1 MTDYPV
7 ILLLFFTTYFFSF
20 ILICYFF
27 FMDLYV
33 YQFII
38 LSGLLFLIGLWGI
51 IVSRI
56 NFIVILMSIELLLF
70 AININFVT
78 FSIYLVDMVGIVIAL
93 FILTI
98 AAAES
103 AIGLAILIVYYRVRS
118 VVSLTSVT
126 SLKA

>member
-1 MTDYPV
+1 MELQ
-7 ILLLFFTTYFFSF
+7 I
-20 ILICYFF
+20 
-27 FMDLYV
+27 

-38 LSGLLFLIGLWGI
+38 LSTLLFLIGLWGI

-56 NFIVILMSIELLLF
+56 NFIIILMSIELLLF

-78 FSIYLVDMVGIVIAL
+78 FSLYLVDMVGIVIAL

-103 AIGLAILIVYYRVRS
+103 AIGLAVLIVYYRVRS

>member
-1 MTDYPV
+1 MELQ
-7 ILLLFFTTYFFSF
+7 I
-20 ILICYFF
+20 
-27 FMDLYV
+27 

-38 LSGLLFLIGLWGI
+38 LSTLLFLIGLWGI

-56 NFIVILMSIELLLF
+56 NFIIILMSIELLLF

-103 AIGLAILIVYYRVRS
+103 AIGLAVLIVYYRVRS

>member
-1 MTDYPV
+1 
-7 ILLLFFTTYFFSF
+7 
-20 ILICYFF
+20 
-27 FMDLYV
+27 MDLYV

>member
-1 MTDYPV
+1 ME
-7 ILLLFFTTYFFSF
+7 LQ
-20 ILICYFF
+20 
-27 FMDLYV
+27 V

-38 LSGLLFLIGLWGI
+38 LSGILFLVGLWGI

-56 NFIVILMSIELLLF
+56 NFIIILMSIELLLF

-103 AIGLAILIVYYRVRS
+103 AIGLAVLIVYYRVRS

>member
-1 MTDYPV
+1 
-7 ILLLFFTTYFFSF
+7 
-20 ILICYFF
+20 
-27 FMDLYV
+27 
-33 YQFII
+33 
-38 LSGLLFLIGLWGI
+38 
-51 IVSRI
+51 
-56 NFIVILMSIELLLF
+56 MSIELLLF

-103 AIGLAILIVYYRVRS
+103 AIGLAVLIVYYRVRS

>member
-1 MTDYPV
+1 ME
-7 ILLLFFTTYFFSF
+7 LQ
-20 ILICYFF
+20 
-27 FMDLYV
+27 V
-33 YQFII
+33 YQFVI
-38 LSGLLFLIGLWGI
+38 LSSLLFLIGLWGI

-56 NFIVILMSIELLLF
+56 NFIIILISIELLLF

-118 VVSLTSVT
+118 VVSLMSVT